1 MINKAILVGN
11 VGNEPEIRTLDNDT
25 KVATFS
31 LATSERYQDKS
42 GQRQERTEWHRIVAW
57 RGLAGII
64 EQYVHKGT
72 KLYIEGRIT
81 HRQYKD
87 KDGNDRFT
95 TEIVA
100 NEMKMLDS
108 RNGGSSNSG
117 GGSVGEPAT
126 NYDSAPQPTQAPLE
140 ADDLPF

>member
-11 VGNEPEIRTLDNDT
+11 VGGEPEIRNLDNDA

-31 LATSERYQDKS
+31 LATSERYQDRN

-57 RGLAGII
+57 RGLAGIV

-72 KLYIEGRIT
+72 KLYIEGKIT
-81 HRQYKD
+81 YRQYKD
-87 KDGNDRFT
+87 KDGNDRYT

-100 NEMKMLDS
+100 DEMKMLDS
-108 RNGGSSNSG
+108 RGGGNSG
-117 GGSVGEPAT
+117 GGSVSEPVT

-140 ADDLPF
+140 PDDLPF

>member
-42 GQRQERTEWHRIVAW
+42 GQRQERTEWHRIVEW

-81 HRQYKD
+81 YRQYKD

-100 NEMKMLDS
+100 SDMKMLDS
-108 RNGGSSNSG
+108 RGGGSNTSG
-117 GGSVGEPAT
+117 GGSVGEPGT
-126 NYDSAPQPTQAPLE
+126 KYDPAPQPTQAPLE
-140 ADDLPF
+140 PDDLPF

>member
-11 VGNEPEIRTLDNDT
+11 VGGDPEIRSLDNDT

-31 LATSERYQDKS
+31 LATSERYQDKN
-42 GQRQERTEWHRIVAW
+42 GQRQERTEWHRVVAW
-57 RGLAGII
+57 RGLAGIV

-81 HRQYKD
+81 YRQYKD
-87 KDGNDRFT
+87 KDGNDRNI

-100 NEMKMLDS
+100 SEMKMLDS
-108 RNGGSSNSG
+108 RPSG
-117 GGSVGEPAT
+117 GQTVQPGVKEPDV
-126 NYDSAPQPTQAPLE
+126 NYQPSEAPLP

>member
-11 VGNEPEIRTLDNDT
+11 VGGDPEIRSLENDT

-31 LATSERYQDKS
+31 LATSETFKDRN
-42 GQRQERTEWHRIVAW
+42 GQRQERTAWHRIVAW
-57 RGLAGII
+57 RQLAGII
-64 EQYVHKGT
+64 EQYVHKGS

-81 HRQYKD
+81 YRQYKD
-87 KDGNDRFT
+87 KDGNDRNI

-100 NEMKMLDS
+100 DEMKMLDS
-108 RNGGSSNSG
+108 KGGGSTIS
-117 GGSVGEPAT
+117 GGSVGEPNT

-140 ADDLPF
+140 PDDLPF

>member
-11 VGNEPEIRTLDNDT
+11 VGGDPEIRSLENDT

-31 LATSERYQDKS
+31 LATSETFKDRN
-42 GQRQERTEWHRIVAW
+42 GQRQERTTWHRIVAW
-57 RGLAGII
+57 RQLAGII
-64 EQYVHKGT
+64 EQYVHKGS

-81 HRQYKD
+81 YRQYKD
-87 KDGNDRFT
+87 KDGNDRNI

-100 NEMKMLDS
+100 DEMKMLDS
-108 RNGGSSNSG
+108 KG
-117 GGSVGEPAT
+117 GGSTISGGSVNEPNT

-140 ADDLPF
+140 PDDLPF